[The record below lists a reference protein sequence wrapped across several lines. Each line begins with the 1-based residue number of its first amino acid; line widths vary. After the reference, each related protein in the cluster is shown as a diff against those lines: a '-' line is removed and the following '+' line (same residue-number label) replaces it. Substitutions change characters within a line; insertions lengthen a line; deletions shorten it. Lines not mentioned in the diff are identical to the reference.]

1 MRAHPAPE
9 YVGISVSAPLLIAPA
24 ELNSAITMATTH
36 IYSVYT
42 ICIGQ
47 LVWQRQCHLGMGV
60 DPKSW
65 DAE

>member
-1 MRAHPAPE
+1 MRAHP
-9 YVGISVSAPLLIAPA
+9 APA
-24 ELNSAITMATTH
+24 ELNSAIAMATTH

-42 ICIGQ
+42 IYIGQ

-60 DPKSW
+60 GPKSW